1 MNKDNE
7 MKGFLREFG
16 SWQLHDDYN
25 TDSCG
30 PKRGKALKR
39 LVYELPLT
47 KSQREQEESAKNK
60 ANRKGIFYDDEKRK
74 LTSEWVYSDGNVKSW
89 KNSRNDSEKSTR
101 RRTPQENSANQPQF
115 VLPIISRRL
124 EEIDEEI
131 DDAIRR
137 KMIDEVLFGEKFQE
151 SSVSSSHRE
160 IVRETEN
167 DRKEE
172 LVIKTHRCVSGRE
185 HSQKNQREL
194 IFLKNENRE
203 TRRETEQC
211 FKVFQKILDA
221 SKQLEKR
228 ILEQSKSPQI
238 DNILYSVNDNRLT
251 DTIK

>member
-16 SWQLHDDYN
+16 SWQLYDDYN

-30 PKRGKALKR
+30 PTRGKALKR

-60 ANRKGIFYDDEKRK
+60 ANRKGIFYD
-74 LTSEWVYSDGNVKSW
+74 
-89 KNSRNDSEKSTR
+89 
-101 RRTPQENSANQPQF
+101 

-151 SSVSSSHRE
+151 SPVSSSHRE

-228 ILEQSKSPQI
+228 ILEQSKSPQM